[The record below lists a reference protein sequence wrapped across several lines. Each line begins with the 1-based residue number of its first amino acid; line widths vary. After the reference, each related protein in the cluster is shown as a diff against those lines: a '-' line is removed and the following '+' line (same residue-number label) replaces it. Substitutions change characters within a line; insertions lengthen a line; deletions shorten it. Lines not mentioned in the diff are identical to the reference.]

1 MISTPFAFLIL
12 FLAQNIYI
20 EGQVI
25 PSITFERRW
34 KTKLDDGSGCP
45 GGGNGESCGY
55 GRASMTI
62 SKYIIYVLNGA
73 GGYGNAI
80 LTFDLKGNFLREYSG
95 WYNWPADM
103 VVGPLGQVPMS
114 AWEQWATMVC

>member
-1 MISTPFAFLIL
+1 MISTPFSFLIL
-12 FLAQNIYI
+12 VLAQNFYI

-62 SKYIIYVLNGA
+62 SKDIIYVLNGA

-80 LTFDLKGNFLREYSG
+80 LKVDLQGNL
-95 WYNWPADM
+95 
-103 VVGPLGQVPMS
+103 VVGPHGQVPMS
-114 AWEQWATMVC
+114 AVGAMGDNGLLRAGLVLND